1 MSEWKNIRIKLMK
14 QYLWGSTSRI
24 TYWRMKFF
32 HSESYYTYRFL
43 LHLRRY
49 EYLIKQKTTPLMK
62 LRRIWNLKRYSKFAK
77 DCGFVIG
84 DGILGEG
91 VTFYHRGN
99 IVINP
104 NARVGEGCIFHGSCC
119 IGASHLG
126 SDKCPVLGKN
136 VEIGY
141 GAVIL
146 GDITIADD
154 IIIGANSVVTK
165 SFTEPGIIIA
175 GAPARK
181 IRNKTEVLS

>member
-1 MSEWKNIRIKLMK
+1 MQ
-14 QYLWGSTSRI
+14 QYLWGSTGRI

-32 HSESYYTYRFL
+32 HSESDYTYRFL

-49 EYLIKQKTTPLMK
+49 EYLVKQKTTPLTT
-62 LRRIWNLKRYSKFAK
+62 LRRLWNLKRYSKFAK

-84 DGILGEG
+84 DGGLGEG

-126 SDKCPVLGKN
+126 SDKCPVLGNN
-136 VEIGY
+136 VEIGC

-146 GDITIADD
+146 GNINIV
-154 IIIGANSVVTK
+154 IGANSVVTK
-165 SFTEPGIIIA
+165 SFTEPGIVIA

-181 IRNKTEVLS
+181 IRNREMVDTRE